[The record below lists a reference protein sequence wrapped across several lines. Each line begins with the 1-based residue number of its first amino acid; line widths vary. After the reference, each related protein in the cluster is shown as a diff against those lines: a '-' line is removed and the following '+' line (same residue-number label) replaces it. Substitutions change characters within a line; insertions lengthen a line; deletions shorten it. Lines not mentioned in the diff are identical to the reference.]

1 MVSAP
6 SSLVWACV
14 SRHNSFQR
22 SKNGKTKRSGRVI
35 FSVEKGNV
43 ASISSFKYSGIANEK
58 AVDVV
63 VGSNAKGAC
72 PVFVKK
78 TVSKANKPV
87 KALQKQNFS
96 TSNLRKGAK
105 SLASQNTYYRAD
117 LQSAIEAKFAGLNK
131 GFKVAAGVSKASTCS
146 TGRA

>member
-22 SKNGKTKRSGRVI
+22 SKNGRTKRSGKVI

-43 ASISSFKYSGIANEK
+43 ENLSTFKNSGIANEK
-58 AVDVV
+58 AVDVAI
-63 VGSNAKGAC
+63 VGGK

-78 TVSKANKPV
+78 TVSKASNPAKS
-87 KALQKQNFS
+87 LQKSAYS
-96 TSNLRKGAK
+96 TSNTRKAVK
-105 SLASQNTYYRAD
+105 SLASQNSYYRSD
-117 LQSAIEAKFAGLNK
+117 LNSKLAAKYAAIANGA
-131 GFKVAAGVSKASTCS
+131 KVAKGLKKKSTVT
-146 TGRA
+146 TGRD